1 MIYTESFPIRFAP
14 VARADAIVL
23 GLNIRISV
31 LTSRL
36 LRLEYSSTANFED
49 RPSQVFWYRDQPV
62 PDFEVRQ
69 DDQQIEIETDH
80 LHLRYRAMEGG
91 FSADSL
97 FIALKDSGIAWHY
110 GQIDLLNLKGTTRTL
125 DDMDGA
131 TALEDGLISRSGWYL
146 WDDSRQLLF
155 TSEGWLSPRAE
166 EEGYRDLYF
175 FGYGYD
181 YYACLRDFSKV
192 AGSVPM
198 LPSWALGNWWSRYW
212 PYSADELLAL
222 MDEFKARHVPLSVCI
237 VDMDWHIVETGNAS
251 SGWTGYTWNRE
262 LFPDPP
268 AFIAELHKRG
278 LKTALNLHPA
288 EGIHP
293 HEEQY
298 ETMARLMDIDRDSKI
313 PVEFEIGNTQFAK
326 AYFEELHHPYE
337 EQGIDFWWLDWQQ
350 GAVSGLP
357 GLDPLWWLNHLHFYD
372 LARDSNK
379 QPFIFSRWGGLG
391 NHRYPIGFS
400 GDTHVT
406 WDSLAFQP
414 FFTATAANVNYG
426 WWSHDIGGHMDGV
439 EDRELYA
446 RWVQFGVFS
455 PILRLHCTNN
465 PYHERRPWGY
475 DAEIEKVTTES
486 LRLRHALIPYLQTMA
501 WRNHVES
508 IPLVRPM
515 YYDYPMDEQAFH
527 CPDQY
532 LFGSELIAAPFIS
545 PADSDTRLSRQV
557 VWLPSG
563 DWFDFFSGDLIAGD
577 GWHSVYGGLEDIPVF
592 AKAGAIIPLSEP
604 MHLNAQGGSP
614 SYTIHVF
621 PGISTSFNF
630 IVGNDQ
636 RSSFET
642 RVSHVWRGH
651 EWIVQI
657 DPLSSEID
665 SLPGNIIYRFK
676 FRGIEPSVTIAV
688 ESGGDVSEIAF
699 AYDLKTKS
707 LLTEPISVIHKNGL
721 TLRLRT
727 NNKIILV
734 PDNRQLLIG
743 HKMVRAFR
751 MNTNVKRKLA
761 DQLAQITGNLS
772 LLTKYQLSLTTL
784 QFQAL
789 AELMT
794 GSGVH
799 RSEIRSGTGEKIVL
813 WNNNLSK
820 DVCEAFAAQVSSG
833 LVETWSQP
841 LPKFAA
847 VTIDDQ
853 GLSYHAGSQPALGRV
868 TIDGWFSSLA
878 DRISREEV
886 AGVKAAIQFDITGVN
901 GCKKYLLIDEDHCD
915 LHDGSHVQPAVSI
928 MAESSDWLSL
938 INGDQAP
945 AEMFLSGALKVG
957 GNLDLIVGLVDVF
970 GLNPPGKYKG
980 EKWRLDIN
988 YLNAVILKLGTD

>member
-14 VARADAIVL
+14 AARAEAIVV

-69 DDQQIEIETDH
+69 DDQQVEIETDH
-80 LHLRYRAMEGG
+80 LLLRYRATKGG
-91 FSADSL
+91 FTADSL
-97 FIALKDSGIAWHY
+97 SIALKDSGIVWHY

-125 DDMDGA
+125 DDINGA

-175 FGYGYD
+175 FGYGHD

-192 AGSVPM
+192 SGSVPM
-198 LPSWALGNWWSRYW
+198 LPIWALGNWWSRYW
-212 PYSADELLAL
+212 PYSANELLAL
-222 MDEFKARHVPLSVCI
+222 MDEFKARQVPLSVCI

-268 AFIAELHKRG
+268 AFIAELHERG

-288 EGIHP
+288 EGIHS
-293 HEEQY
+293 HEDQY
-298 ETMARLMDIDRDSKI
+298 ETMARLMDIDHESKI
-313 PVEFEIGNTQFAK
+313 PVKFEIGDTEFAK
-326 AYFEELHHPYE
+326 AYFEQLHHPYE

-350 GAVSGLP
+350 GSVSGLP

-372 LARDSNK
+372 LARNRSK
-379 QPFIFSRWGGLG
+379 RPFIFSRWGGLG

-414 FFTATAANVNYG
+414 YFTATAANVNYG

-439 EDRELYA
+439 EDPELYA

-455 PILRLHCTNN
+455 PIVRLHCTNN

-475 DAEIEKVTTES
+475 DAEIEKVTSEA
-486 LRLRHALIPYLQTMA
+486 LRLRHILIPYLQTMA

-515 YYDYPMDEQAFH
+515 YYEYPMDEQAYH

-532 LFGSELIAAPFIS
+532 LFGSELIAAPFIA
-545 PADSDTRLSRQV
+545 PADPDTRLSRQV
-557 VWLPSG
+557 VWLPAG
-563 DWFDFFSGDLIAGD
+563 DWFDFFSGDLFAGS
-577 GWHSVYGGLEDIPVF
+577 GWHSIYGRLEDIPVF
-592 AKAGAIIPLSEP
+592 AKAGAIIPLSESTLLSEQESQ
-604 MHLNAQGGSP
+604 HKV
-614 SYTIHVF
+614 TIHLF
-621 PGISTSFNF
+621 PGDSTSFDL
-630 IVGNDQ
+630 IIGDDQ
-636 RSSFET
+636 QSSFVT
-642 RVSHVWRGH
+642 TVAHDWRGN

-657 DPLSSEID
+657 DPSSD
-665 SLPGNIIYRFK
+665 GKDGLAGTHIYRFN
-676 FRGIEPSVTIAV
+676 FRGIEPNVEITA
-688 ESGGDVSEIAF
+688 ESGDVLSNVGF
-699 AYDLKTKS
+699 AYDLQTKS
-707 LLTEPISVIHKNGL
+707 VITEPIPVALKNGL
-721 TLRLRT
+721 KLRLVT
-727 NNKIILV
+727 DNKTKLE
-734 PDNRQLLIG
+734 PENRRLTAG
-743 HKMVRAFR
+743 HKMLRAFR

-761 DQLAQITGNLS
+761 DQLAQITDNPS
-772 LLTKYQLSLTTL
+772 LLTKYQLSLTIL

-789 AELMT
+789 AELIT

-799 RSEIRSGTGEKIVL
+799 RCKRRSGTGEEIIL
-813 WNNNLSK
+813 WNNNLSQ
-820 DVCEAFAAQVSSG
+820 DVCEVFAAQVPGG
-833 LVETWSQP
+833 LAETRSQP
-841 LPKFAA
+841 LPKFA
-847 VTIDDQ
+847 VLTIDEQ
-853 GLSYHAGSQPALGRV
+853 GLSYTAGSQPTLGRV
-868 TIDGWFSSLA
+868 TINGWFSSLA
-878 DRISREEV
+878 DRIPMEEV
-886 AGVKAAIQFDITGVN
+886 AGVKAAIQFDITGAN
-901 GCKKYLLIDEDHCD
+901 GFKKYLLIDGDHLD
-915 LHDGSHVQPAVSI
+915 LLDGNHAQPAVSI
-928 MAESSDWLSL
+928 TAESADWLSL
-938 INGDQAP
+938 INGDKAP
-945 AEMFLSGALKVG
+945 AEMFLSGTLKVG
-957 GNLDLIVGLVDVF
+957 GNLDLIVGLVDAF

-980 EKWRLDIN
+980 DRWRLDIN
-988 YLNAVILKLGTD
+988 YLNAVNLKLGTD